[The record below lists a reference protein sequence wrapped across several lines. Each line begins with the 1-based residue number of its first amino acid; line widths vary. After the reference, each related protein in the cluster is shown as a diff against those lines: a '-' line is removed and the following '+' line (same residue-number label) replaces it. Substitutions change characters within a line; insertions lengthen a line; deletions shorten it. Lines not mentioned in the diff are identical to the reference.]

1 MDLRSAPIKGRKD
14 QTISHLFQ
22 SNAVVLKEASATPR
36 DLRFQTDQNIGAV
49 FSVKQIDLDPIVA
62 GPHDRRWLRQLLR
75 LFCLSIGAVG
85 LLMAGAACSS
95 EAQSAAAPTAVAA
108 PVVRAVQTTAGAAT
122 AVVDTAATATAPPAT
137 PTELHVT
144 PTPDLR
150 PPLSRTLNILVLG
163 SDRRPNTPNWRT
175 DVMMI
180 VALDLDAGR
189 AGVIS
194 IPRDLYLEAIPNH
207 TANRINTVDYL
218 GEQDQP
224 DGGGPA
230 LLKALISQ
238 HMDIRIDHFMR
249 FDFESFKAF
258 VDALGG
264 IEITIDC
271 SYRDLVTWGAAGIDL
286 KPGIARLTGDQAL
299 KYVRSRYMGGDLD
312 RARRQQRFAWAV
324 RNQILQENLL
334 PRLPAIY
341 QALAASIDS
350 DIGIVTALQLVRF
363 VLSLDEEEVHGLV
376 LAPPTML
383 TPGWRQGMSVF
394 IPNWSAV
401 RASTTEIF
409 ENPPFT
415 SANTPARCP

>member
-1 MDLRSAPIKGRKD
+1 MKK
-14 QTISHLFQ
+14 
-22 SNAVVLKEASATPR
+22 
-36 DLRFQTDQNIGAV
+36 
-49 FSVKQIDLDPIVA
+49 IDLDLTA
-62 GPHDRRWLRQLLR
+62 TSRYGNLWLRQFLLS
-75 LFCLSIGAVG
+75 LCIGIGASG
-85 LLMAGAACSS
+85 LLLALAACSS
-95 EAQSAAAPTAVAA
+95 EAQSAAAPETPAVALVA
-108 PVVRAVQTTAGAAT
+108 PTAADIQPTVATATTA
-122 AVVDTAATATAPPAT
+122 VDTAATASPAT
-137 PTELHVT
+137 PTALQAP

-189 AGVIS
+189 AGIIS
-194 IPRDLYLEAIPNH
+194 IPRDLYLEVIPNH

-230 LLKALISQ
+230 LLKALISK

-249 FDFESFKAF
+249 FDFDSFKAF

-264 IEITIDC
+264 IAVQIDC
-271 SYRDLVTWGAAGIDL
+271 PYRDMVTWGATGIDL
-286 KPGIARLTGDQAL
+286 KPGLIRLTGDQAL

-363 VLSLDEEEVHGLV
+363 VLGLDEKDVHGLV

-401 RASTTEIF
+401 RASTIEIF

-415 SANTPARCP
+415 SANTLARCP

>member
-1 MDLRSAPIKGRKD
+1 
-14 QTISHLFQ
+14 
-22 SNAVVLKEASATPR
+22 
-36 DLRFQTDQNIGAV
+36 
-49 FSVKQIDLDPIVA
+49 VKKIDLDPTTTSQRQR
-62 GPHDRRWLRQLLR
+62 GWLRQLR
-75 LFCLSIGAVG
+75 LALSIGLGAS
-85 LLMAGAACSS
+85 LLLLLVIACSS
-95 EAQSAAAPTAVAA
+95 TEEPTATPTTAPVAAAVATL
-108 PVVRAVQTTAGAAT
+108 PMT
-122 AVVDTAATATAPPAT
+122 ATATQDASITTTVPTAQPTVVQATLPQASPA
-137 PTELHVT
+137 
-144 PTPDLR
+144 PDLR

-180 VALDLDAGR
+180 VALDRDAGR

-194 IPRDLYLEAIPNH
+194 IPRDLYLEQIPNH
-207 TANRINTVDYL
+207 NANRINTVDYL

-224 DGGGPA
+224 GGGGPA
-230 LLKALISQ
+230 LLTALIKK
-238 HMDIRIDHFMR
+238 HMDIRIDHYMR

-258 VDALGG
+258 VDALNGV
-264 IEITIDC
+264 EVQIDC
-271 SYRDLVTWGAAGIDL
+271 PYRDMVTWGGAGIDL
-286 KPGIARLTGDQAL
+286 KPGTVRLTGDQAL

-324 RNQILQENLL
+324 RNQILRENML
-334 PRLPAIY
+334 PSLPAIY

-363 VLSLDEEEVHGLV
+363 VLSLDEEDVHGLV

-383 TPGWRQGMSVF
+383 TGGWRAGMSVF
-394 IPNWSAV
+394 IPNWPAV
-401 RASTTEIF
+401 RAETNKIF

>member
-1 MDLRSAPIKGRKD
+1 MTLP
-14 QTISHLFQ
+14 
-22 SNAVVLKEASATPR
+22 N
-36 DLRFQTDQNIGAV
+36 LRFQTDQNTGAV
-49 FSVKQIDLDPIVA
+49 FSVKKIDLDPIAVS
-62 GPHDRRWLRQLLR
+62 PHDRVWPRQLL
-75 LFCLSIGAVG
+75 LFFCLSIGIGG
-85 LLMAGAACSS
+85 LLLTAAACSS
-95 EAQSAAAPTAVAA
+95 EAQSAAAPIAA
-108 PVVRAVQTTAGAAT
+108 PVVAAVQPTA
-122 AVVDTAATATAPPAT
+122 TAATSIVNNVATATVPPAT
-137 PTELHVT
+137 PTELQVT

-194 IPRDLYLEAIPNH
+194 IPRDLYLEVIPNH

-230 LLKALISQ
+230 LLKALISK

-264 IEITIDC
+264 IAVQIDC
-271 SYRDLVTWGAAGIDL
+271 PYRDMVTWGAAGIDL
-286 KPGIARLTGDQAL
+286 KPGLNRLTGDQAL

-363 VLSLDEEEVHGLV
+363 VLGLDEEDVHGLV

>member
-1 MDLRSAPIKGRKD
+1 MKK
-14 QTISHLFQ
+14 
-22 SNAVVLKEASATPR
+22 
-36 DLRFQTDQNIGAV
+36 
-49 FSVKQIDLDPIVA
+49 IDLDSTTTNQRQ
-62 GPHDRRWLRQLLR
+62 HRWLRQLR
-75 LFCLSIGAVG
+75 LALSIGLGASIF
-85 LLMAGAACSS
+85 LLLVIACSS
-95 EAQSAAAPTAVAA
+95 AEQPTPTPASAPTAVAA
-108 PVVRAVQTTAGAAT
+108 AATLPITTTAAQE
-122 AVVDTAATATAPPAT
+122 AVITGTAPT
-137 PTELHVT
+137 VQPTVVQASLPQAS

-180 VALDLDAGR
+180 VALDMDAGR

-194 IPRDLYLEAIPNH
+194 IPRDLYLEQIPNH
-207 TANRINTVDYL
+207 NANRINTVDYL

-224 DGGGPA
+224 GGGGPA
-230 LLKALISQ
+230 LLTALIQ
-238 HMDIRIDHFMR
+238 KHMDIRIDHYMR

-264 IEITIDC
+264 IEVQIDC
-271 SYRDLVTWGAAGIDL
+271 PYRDMVTWGAAGIDL
-286 KPGIARLTGDQAL
+286 KAGTTRLTGDQAL

-324 RNQILQENLL
+324 RNQILRENLL
-334 PRLPAIY
+334 PSLPAIY
-341 QALAASIDS
+341 QALASSIDS

-363 VLSLDEEEVHGLV
+363 VLSLDEEDVHGLV

-383 TPGWRQGMSVF
+383 TGGWRAGMSVF

-401 RASTTEIF
+401 RTETNKIF